1 MQAIKLIDNIKQ
13 YVSYQLTEMSKSTP
27 MIGIAKPL
35 ITRAINKK
43 IDGIKDSLSLITDE
57 YGEIDV
63 KNILTE
69 IIDNIQTSRPF
80 VINNEFIGDIELGG
94 GNVSFIIP
102 MTDKKLVLNR
112 EDLDL
117 LKEMLTSNN

>member
-43 IDGIKDSLSLITDE
+43 IDSIKDSLSLITDE

-69 IIDNIQTSRPF
+69 VIDNIQTSRPF

>member
-43 IDGIKDSLSLITDE
+43 IDSIKDSLSLITDE

-102 MTDKKLVLNR
+102 MTDKKLVLDR

>member
-43 IDGIKDSLSLITDE
+43 IDSVKDSLSLITDE

-94 GNVSFIIP
+94 GNVSFTIP

>member
-13 YVSYQLTEMSKSTP
+13 YASYQLTEMSKSTP

-43 IDGIKDSLSLITDE
+43 IDSIKDSLSLITDE

-63 KNILTE
+63 KTILTE

-102 MTDKKLVLNR
+102 MTSKKLVLNR